1 MIKMLLNPFEK
12 YTEVQLFIFGLIVTL
27 VGAYAG
33 FYFDGKFMGTM
44 SINFSGSVGFT
55 ESLID
60 NGINIAC
67 FWLLLFIL
75 AKIINKR
82 TRAIDILNTVLIA
95 RIPFYFLFLCNFT
108 GFLTVLSSRTAT
120 SNPLTINFSNS
131 EMAFLII
138 TGIIAIAFL
147 VWFIVL
153 LYNGFR
159 VASNAKAVKHKIF
172 FAIVLIAAD
181 LLAKYLTITFN

>member
-1 MIKMLLNPFEK
+1 MKTLLNPFEK
-12 YTEVQLFIFGLIVTL
+12 YSELQLFIFGAVLTL

-33 FYFDGKFMGTM
+33 FYFDGKFVGTM
-44 SINFSGSVGFT
+44 SINFSGSVGFL

-95 RIPFYFLFLCNFT
+95 RIPFYFLFLFNFT
-108 GFLTVLSSRTAT
+108 GFLSALSSRAET
-120 SNPLTINFSNS
+120 SGTLNINYSNS
-131 EMAFLII
+131 ETAFFII
-138 TGIIAIAFL
+138 TGIIAITFL

-153 LYNGFR
+153 LYNGFK
-159 VASNAKAVKHKIF
+159 VASNAKSVAHKIF
-172 FAIVLIAAD
+172 FAIILIAAD